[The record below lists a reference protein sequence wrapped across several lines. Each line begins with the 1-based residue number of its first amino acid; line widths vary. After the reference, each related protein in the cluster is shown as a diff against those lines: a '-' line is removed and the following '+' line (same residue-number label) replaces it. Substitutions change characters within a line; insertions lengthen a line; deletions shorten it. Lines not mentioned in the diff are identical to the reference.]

1 MRSLEGKTAWITGAG
16 TGIGQAAA
24 AALAGAGMHVVLS
37 GRREAPLEEVRAR
50 IAAAGGSAEIAP
62 LDVSDKQAVADV
74 AADILARHGG
84 LDTLVNNAGINVRE
98 RRWHELTPD
107 NWDKVVAIDL
117 NGAFYCIHAVLP
129 AMRAAGEGLV
139 INVSSWAGRYTSYVA
154 GGLYSAAKHAMLSM
168 GESLNMEEGNNGI
181 RCCTICPGEVATPI
195 LDQRPV
201 QLSDAD
207 KARMVQTEDM
217 GELFL
222 FVARMGA
229 HVCLN
234 EILVSPTWD
243 RQMAGATD
251 MTPGGD

>member
-24 AALAGAGMHVVLS
+24 EKLADAGMRVVLS
-37 GRREAPLEEVRAR
+37 GRRAEPLEETRER
-50 IAAAGGSAEIAP
+50 IAAAGGQVEIAA
-62 LDVSDKQAVADV
+62 LDVSDRAAVDRV

-84 LDTLVNNAGINVRE
+84 IDTLINNAGINIRE
-98 RRWHELTPD
+98 RRWHELSPE
-107 NWDKVVAIDL
+107 NWEKVVDINL
-117 NGAFYCIHAVLP
+117 NGAFFCIHAVLP
-129 AMRAAGEGLV
+129 AMRQAGEGLV
-139 INVSSWAGRYTSYVA
+139 INVSSWAGRFTSYVA
-154 GGLYSAAKHAMLSM
+154 GGLYSASKHAMLSM

-201 QLSDAD
+201 PVSAEDR
-207 KARMVQTEDM
+207 ARLVQTEDM
-217 GELFL
+217 GELML
-222 FVARMGA
+222 FVTRMGP

-251 MTPGGD
+251 MSPGND